1 MFSAIFILFGSKKVD
16 NDLEST
22 PVRNE
27 KQLQVNNTEMT
38 INEGE
43 KVDDN
48 IFETVEMERENTR
61 ENIDQRKFSSSF
73 SPESPVI
80 EANKVPAIVPN
91 IPN

>member
-1 MFSAIFILFGSKKVD
+1 
-16 NDLEST
+16 
-22 PVRNE
+22 
-27 KQLQVNNTEMT
+27 MT

-80 EANKVPAIVPN
+80 EANKVPAIVPIAN
-91 IPN
+91 

>member
-1 MFSAIFILFGSKKVD
+1 
-16 NDLEST
+16 
-22 PVRNE
+22 
-27 KQLQVNNTEMT
+27 MT

-48 IFETVEMERENTR
+48 IFETVDMERENTR
-61 ENIDQRKFSSSF
+61 ENIDPRKLSSSF

-80 EANKVPAIVPN
+80 EANKVPVIVPN

>member
-1 MFSAIFILFGSKKVD
+1 MVFSAIFILFGSKKVD

-61 ENIDQRKFSSSF
+61 ENID
-73 SPESPVI
+73 
-80 EANKVPAIVPN
+80 
-91 IPN
+91 